1 MMVIRKAPDCNR
13 MGYTHSTLLHCTNK
27 KQSLTLLYCDENSG
41 MFLSIKVTTTVT
53 KLVVLA
59 LEEEGVSSLGEDGG
73 VGGAE
78 SLASTF
84 LRLE

>member
-1 MMVIRKAPDCNR
+1 
-13 MGYTHSTLLHCTNK
+13 
-27 KQSLTLLYCDENSG
+27 